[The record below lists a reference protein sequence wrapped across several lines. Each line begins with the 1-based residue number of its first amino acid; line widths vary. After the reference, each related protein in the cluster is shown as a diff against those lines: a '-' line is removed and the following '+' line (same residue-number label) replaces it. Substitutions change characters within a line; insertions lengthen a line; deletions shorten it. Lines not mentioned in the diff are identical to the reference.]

1 MEDLIADEDV
11 VVTLSHAG
19 YIKSQPLSAYRAQR
33 RGGRG
38 KTATSM
44 KEEDFVDK
52 LLIASTHATI
62 LCFTSLGKVFWKKVY
77 EIPTAGRGARG
88 KPIVNLLSL
97 EEGEHISAILPVKD
111 FEQGGYVFMATSDGT
126 VKKTELSEFTRPR
139 STGIRAIELETG
151 NRLIGVGLTNGKC
164 DILLFS
170 DAGKVVRFGEE
181 DVRHMGRTAKGV
193 RGLMLKE
200 GQSVIALI
208 IACPDTTGET
218 ATVLTATKNGYGKRT
233 PLSDYPK
240 HRRGGQGVISIQV
253 NERNGSVVSAC
264 VVNDE
269 DQAMLITS
277 GGTLIR
283 TRVKEISTV
292 GRNTQGVR
300 LIGLEEGEHLAGLEK
315 VAESE
320 DE

>member
-1 MEDLIADEDV
+1 
-11 VVTLSHAG
+11 
-19 YIKSQPLSAYRAQR
+19 
-33 RGGRG
+33 
-38 KTATSM
+38 
-44 KEEDFVDK
+44 
-52 LLIASTHATI
+52 
-62 LCFTSLGKVFWKKVY
+62 
-77 EIPTAGRGARG
+77 
-88 KPIVNLLSL
+88 
-97 EEGEHISAILPVKD
+97 
-111 FEQGGYVFMATSDGT
+111 MATSDGT
-126 VKKTELSEFTRPR
+126 VKKTELVEFTRPR
-139 STGIRAIELETG
+139 STGIRAIELQAG

-193 RGLMLKE
+193 RGLMLKKD
-200 GQSVIALI
+200 QSVIALI
-208 IACPDTTGET
+208 IACPEAVGSAT
-218 ATVLTATKNGYGKRT
+218 TVLTATKNGFGKRT
-233 PLSDYPK
+233 PLEDYPK

-253 NERNGSVVSAC
+253 NERNGPVVSAC
-264 VVNDE
+264 VVGDE

-283 TRVKEISTV
+283 TRVKEVSIV

-300 LIGLEEGEHLAGLEK
+300 LIGLEEGEYLAGLER